1 MTWDAT
7 IQKMTFDDLD
17 EVVGMESDCSLVPW
31 SREMFVHEM
40 SSPLTYCFTLRTK
53 EPPRAELAGF
63 LCFRTVEDE
72 SELLNLCVHPAY
84 RRMGFALEMMTFYIH
99 FCRTTNIRQLFLE
112 VGCTNEAAVRLY
124 ESLSYKPVGKRSK
137 FYQGRF
143 DAWIMRR
150 DVEA

>member
-17 EVVGMESDCSLVPW
+17 VVVGMESDCSLVPW

-40 SSPLTYCFTLRTK
+40 SSPLTHCFTLRTK
-53 EPPRAELAGF
+53 EPSRAELTGF
-63 LCFRTVEDE
+63 ICFRTVEDE

-84 RRMGFALEMMTFYIH
+84 RRLGFALEMMTFYIH